1 MKDTFNTYTWDAY
14 GDLAS
19 VNGATATYDAFGR
32 MAENASG
39 SHQFVYSPG
48 GQHPLA
54 VMSGQ
59 TPLDV
64 YVPLPG
70 GAVAVYNSSG
80 TLSQY
85 NHGDWIGSARLFST
99 PARAAIPAMSYA
111 PFGEGYAGGQQ
122 RIQFT
127 GAGNAWTV
135 ADNENQSGSLEDFT
149 FRRYS
154 PVQGRWISPDP
165 AGMGAA
171 DPTNPQSWNRYAYVM
186 NNPLSNIDPL
196 GLQDCT
202 MDGVDATCDM
212 VFATIQAG
220 GANGAFPR
228 NCNMVACVTFAGLV
242 PLQQNDNGQFGGC
255 GSSDFSVF
263 CITFAPMPVDSD
275 SWAWA
280 FTKSFFAFAG
290 GPGNVPTC
298 AGQALRHMGETLNS
312 FTPSPATA
320 AEFAAPVAQAMAVN
334 QGIAQTQAGIDAYVA
349 ARGLTVPLRSSIV
362 RAMAAEGA
370 EGAVAAG
377 ARANFAVQT
386 LAVDYAAVNSTIT
399 TAGEARSG
407 QCAAALPVF

>member
-1 MKDTFNTYTWDAY
+1 MY
-14 GDLAS
+14 
-19 VNGATATYDAFGR
+19 NG
-32 MAENASG
+32 SG
-39 SHQFVYSPG
+39 VLF
-48 GQHPLA
+48 
-54 VMSGQ
+54 
-59 TPLDV
+59 
-64 YVPLPG
+64 
-70 GAVAVYNSSG
+70 
-80 TLSQY
+80 QY
-85 NHGDWIGSARLFST
+85 NHGDWVGSARLFST
-99 PARAAIPAMSYA
+99 TNRTAIAAMSYA

-122 RIQFT
+122 WIQFT
-127 GAGNAWTV
+127 GAGEAWTV

-242 PLQQNDNGQFGGC
+242 PLQQGDNGQFGGC

-280 FTKSFFAFAG
+280 FTKSFFRNFSLKAVYNSFGEGGCDRLMAETFADAFNPLPG
-290 GPGNVPTC
+290 DSVGPGDVAEVGPKAVAG
-298 AGQALRHMGETLNS
+298 AGQA
-312 FTPSPATA
+312 A
-320 AEFAAPVAQAMAVN
+320 AS
-334 QGIAQTQAGIDAYVA
+334 AYSVY
-349 ARGLTVPLRSSIV
+349 RGLTVPLRSSIY
-362 RAMAAEGA
+362 RGLQSSTYSYA
-370 EGAVAAG
+370 GAVEEAAPY
-377 ARANFAVQT
+377 AV
-386 LAVDYAAVNSTIT
+386 VVYAGGNALY
-399 TAGEARSG
+399 TAGS
-407 QCAAALPVF
+407 AAYNGECH